1 MEAVTTQDGLRA
13 GSQQLPPKPQC
24 WEHLLGARRLLPG
37 PPHLSQAPRLLPLH
51 PVAMGTST
59 LQLTEQLARC
69 LFFSFYLGLIFA
81 FISWAPSLPSPGSVQ
96 RSKPFVWDEVE
107 ATTPRALRC
116 HHIPAAS
123 PPGVSQQ
130 APPCALNSSRELDLF
145 PHGRKKSVCLR
156 VAQPVLGVS
165 LSAPRPD
172 GYPL

>member
-96 RSKPFVWDEVE
+96 RSKPFGWDEVE

-123 PPGVSQQ
+123 PPGSASKLHPVPSTR
-130 APPCALNSSRELDLF
+130 AGSWTSFLMGEKNP
-145 PHGRKKSVCLR
+145 CLR
-156 VAQPVLGVS
+156 VVQPVLGVS
-165 LSAPRPD
+165 ERPQA
-172 GYPL
+172 

>member
-81 FISWAPSLPSPGSVQ
+81 FISWAPSLPSPDSVHLFGQ
-96 RSKPFVWDEVE
+96 THLFGMKWRLRPPEPSD
-107 ATTPRALRC
+107 ATTFLQPPRQGS
-116 HHIPAAS
+116 AS
-123 PPGVSQQ
+123 KLHPVPSTRAGSWTSFLMGEKNPCVS
-130 APPCALNSSRELDLF
+130 
-145 PHGRKKSVCLR
+145 G
-156 VAQPVLGVS
+156 
-165 LSAPRPD
+165 
-172 GYPL
+172 